1 MLGSVISTKGID
13 LKISSRLDSPCVST
27 QHKTDGYS
35 IKTNWLK
42 LSRKKYYKLT
52 KEEHLK
58 KMKTADIQVGQ
69 FSYKTYEA
77 TQRFEQFSTIK
88 MFKMYLTQGK

>member
-1 MLGSVISTKGID
+1 MCIYT
-13 LKISSRLDSPCVST
+13 T
-27 QHKTDGYS
+27 QDGWVFYQNKLIEA
-35 IKTNWLK
+35 IK
-42 LSRKKYYKLT
+42 KKYYKLT
-52 KEEHLK
+52 KEEQLK

-88 MFKMYLTQGK
+88 CLKCT